1 MDDRPVRMPQT
12 AEVIQSPPRR
22 QAKPADPCAMV
33 IFGAT
38 GDLTKRLVIP
48 ALYNLSRTKVLP
60 EHFALIGVARAEGTS
75 ESWRDQLYDTLKSFV
90 GNATTEFDVDH
101 IDEAAWMRLAEK
113 MVYVRGDLNKP
124 ELYDKLRD
132 ALEEADKTR
141 GTQGNA
147 IFYLAV
153 ADRLFGS
160 VVQELGNAKLTD
172 QVEDENGNHRFW
184 RRVVIE
190 KPFGHSLNSACE
202 LNAHI
207 QRSLH
212 EDQIFRI
219 DHFLGKDT
227 VQSIMAFRFA
237 NGLFEPIWNRDRI
250 DHVQITAAETV
261 GVEQRG
267 SFYEGTGALRD
278 MVPNHLFTL
287 LSMVAMEPPTGFDAA
302 AIRSKKVEVFAAMP
316 AVRLAA
322 AVRGQYGAG
331 TVLGEN
337 KKAYRQ
343 EPNVAPKSN
352 TETYVAMRLEID
364 NWRWAGVPFY
374 LRTGKHMSQRNT
386 EIAIRFKQAPY
397 AAFQDTPVDSL
408 RPNWLVLRISPDEGI
423 SLQFEVKRRG
433 PVVDLAAVKM
443 DFHYDDWFPKEPNVG
458 YETLIYD
465 VMIGD
470 PTLFMRADM
479 VEQTWRI
486 VQPVLDAWA
495 KNGAADPPIYPA
507 GSEGPTEAD
516 ALLARDGRSWRSLHG
531 DDDGGLVM
539 SRARSQPFKCSAVIS
554 DVDGTLVTDDKVL
567 TGRAQAAVAELRA
580 SGIIF
585 SIISSRPPRGLR
597 MLIERLGIVTPVG
610 GFNGGVIATPDLAV
624 VTEHLLS
631 SQVARR
637 AVDITECPRGRGLG
651 FQRTKLAVARPRRA
665 LCPARA
671 AHGGISADNSRRFW
685 ICPWMPPPRSSVSAR
700 ISMLLEQCER
710 DVRVALTSSAFVA
723 RSQAYYLDITH
734 PLANK
739 GVALTEIAKLLGI
752 PLAEIAV
759 IGDGGNDVAMFER
772 SGLSIAMGN
781 ANPQVQRAADFVTD
795 SNGDDGFANAIERF
809 ILGGG
814 RSHAAVEPAKA
825 GDRAW

>member
-1 MDDRPVRMPQT
+1 
-12 AEVIQSPPRR
+12 
-22 QAKPADPCAMV
+22 MV

-48 ALYNLSRTKVLP
+48 ALYNLSRTKMLP
-60 EHFALIGVARAEGTS
+60 EHFVLIGVARAQGTT

-90 GNATTEFDVDH
+90 GNATTEFDVEQ
-101 IDEAAWMRLAEK
+101 IDEAAWKRLAEK

-124 ELYDKLRD
+124 ELYDKLRI
-132 ALEEADKTR
+132 ALEGADKAR
-141 GTQGNA
+141 GTEGNA

-160 VVQELGNAKLTD
+160 VVQQLGKAKLTD
-172 QVEDENGNHRFW
+172 QAEDKNGKHRFW

-190 KPFGHSLNSACE
+190 KPFGHSLDSACE

-207 QRSLH
+207 QRTLH

-267 SFYEGTGALRD
+267 NFYEGTGALRD

-316 AVRLAA
+316 AVKPAA

-337 KKAYRQ
+337 TKAYRQ
-343 EPNVAPKSN
+343 EPNVAPDSN
-352 TETYVAMRLEID
+352 TETYVAMQLEID

-397 AAFQDTPVDSL
+397 TAFQDTPVDTL

-465 VMIGD
+465 VMVGD

-486 VQPVLDAWA
+486 VQPALDAWA
-495 KNGAADPPIYPA
+495 EKNASDLPIYPA
-507 GSEGPTEAD
+507 GSAGPREAD
-516 ALLARDGRSWRSLHG
+516 ALLARSGRSWRSLHG
-531 DDDGGLVM
+531 DDDG
-539 SRARSQPFKCSAVIS
+539 
-554 DVDGTLVTDDKVL
+554 
-567 TGRAQAAVAELRA
+567 
-580 SGIIF
+580 
-585 SIISSRPPRGLR
+585 
-597 MLIERLGIVTPVG
+597 
-610 GFNGGVIATPDLAV
+610 
-624 VTEHLLS
+624 
-631 SQVARR
+631 
-637 AVDITECPRGRGLG
+637 
-651 FQRTKLAVARPRRA
+651 
-665 LCPARA
+665 
-671 AHGGISADNSRRFW
+671 
-685 ICPWMPPPRSSVSAR
+685 RSS
-700 ISMLLEQCER
+700 
-710 DVRVALTSSAFVA
+710 
-723 RSQAYYLDITH
+723 
-734 PLANK
+734 
-739 GVALTEIAKLLGI
+739 
-752 PLAEIAV
+752 
-759 IGDGGNDVAMFER
+759 
-772 SGLSIAMGN
+772 
-781 ANPQVQRAADFVTD
+781 
-795 SNGDDGFANAIERF
+795 
-809 ILGGG
+809 
-814 RSHAAVEPAKA
+814 
-825 GDRAW
+825 